1 MDVRFKQNR
10 IKLFNCNKTVCMTF
24 KAKAPKSTVIPL
36 LTLGVQ
42 RVKSVFHYKYLGIIL
57 DLELSDDIT
66 FRDNCNINIM
76 Q

>member
-1 MDVRFKQNR
+1 MIFVCFVQVYCKVCLMDVRFKQNR

-42 RVKSVFHYKYLGIIL
+42 RVKSVSHYK
-57 DLELSDDIT
+57 
-66 FRDNCNINIM
+66 
-76 Q
+76 